1 MCEPK
6 YGKVSSHR
14 DLLLLAQLATRRERE
29 RQRERALVL
38 NRLPAMLIQCYVL
51 LLLCAVDTTQF

>member
-14 DLLLLAQLATRRERE
+14 DLLLLAQLATRREAE
-29 RQRERALVL
+29 TEGDRACIEKTTCIAYPVS
-38 NRLPAMLIQCYVL
+38 
-51 LLLCAVDTTQF
+51 CAIVIVCN